1 MQLIFANNAQTTLA
15 GSISDTALMANL
27 AAGTGVLFPTPTP
40 SVSYFVG
47 TFTDAATGLLHEI
60 VWVTA
65 LSGDTITM
73 VRGQEGTDALPWSA
87 NDLFAELWTAGQCA
101 AMLQAGEFQAQS
113 ENYALDTG
121 SANTYQ
127 AALTPA
133 LTSYTPGLPVR
144 VKIANTNTGDS
155 TLNVNAVGAVHVHL
169 RNGQVLKGG
178 ELQAGGV
185 AEFFYDGTYWQTDGA
200 LAVLSAAPLNVS
212 GAVSLTAATA
222 GRTLNASAAAALT
235 VPETTTLWPGWGFQ
249 YIAAGGA
256 VTIDPNAA
264 DTIYVNGVSQ
274 TMGVSYVIACRN
286 PSSKKLFFI
295 MDGEGPDELAEFDT
309 EQAALDTAKRMLCCD
324 AWGYNIVEVP

>member
-121 SANTYQ
+121 SANTYL

-133 LTSYTPGLPVR
+133 LTGYTPGLPVR

-169 RNGQVLKGG
+169 RNGQTLKGG

-200 LAVLSAAPLNVS
+200 LAVLSAAAS
-212 GAVSLTAATA
+212 SL
-222 GRTLNASAAAALT
+222 
-235 VPETTTLWPGWGFQ
+235 
-249 YIAAGGA
+249 
-256 VTIDPNAA
+256 
-264 DTIYVNGVSQ
+264 
-274 TMGVSYVIACRN
+274 
-286 PSSKKLFFI
+286 
-295 MDGEGPDELAEFDT
+295 
-309 EQAALDTAKRMLCCD
+309 
-324 AWGYNIVEVP
+324 